1 MRPSSV
7 GHTAR
12 TIPGLLLLLLLFGCT
27 DDSAPSIACEQI
39 CDEFMDELM
48 DECSYPSF
56 PNRESCLRNCGY
68 IESQG
73 ADTGAYLNCITEA
86 DCESLAIVECENQ
99 FGPNSD
105 D

>member
-1 MRPSSV
+1 MRPSPV

-12 TIPGLLLLLLLFGCT
+12 TIASLLLLLLFGCT